1 MSPSKKLRVFISDQ
15 PDSALIS
22 KELVTK
28 TQKDKFHRDL
38 SNLVKDRQAGYHG
51 RAWNKNTGNVYQIFT
66 VEEKRI
72 CVEDPDA
79 TQVLHSLFDTDG
91 QLREVDI
98 K

>member
-1 MSPSKKLRVFISDQ
+1 MRPKKKLRVYISDQ
-15 PDSALIS
+15 PDSELIS

-28 TQKDKFHRDL
+28 TQRDKFHRDL
-38 SNLVKDRQAGYHG
+38 SNLVQERKAGYHG
-51 RAWNKNTGNVYQIFT
+51 RAWNKNTGNVYQVFT
-66 VEEKRI
+66 VEGKRI
-72 CVEDPDA
+72 CLEDLDA